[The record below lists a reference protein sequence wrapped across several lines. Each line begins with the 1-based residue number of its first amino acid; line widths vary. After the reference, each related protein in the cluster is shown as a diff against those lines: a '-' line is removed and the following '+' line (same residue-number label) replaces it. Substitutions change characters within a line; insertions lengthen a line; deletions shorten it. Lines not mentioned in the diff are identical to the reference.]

1 MRLFQ
6 LHEVEDSAEGL
17 EEDSVG
23 AVEGVAGE
31 ETVTSM
37 MPSGVHRCEC
47 VASSSGWLEEWL
59 WF

>member
-1 MRLFQ
+1 MCLFQ

-37 MPSGVHRCEC
+37 IPSGVHRCEC
-47 VASSSGWLEEWL
+47 VASSCGWLEE
-59 WF
+59 